1 MSNIKVAVRVRP
13 PIEREI
19 KNGENPIW
27 KTRENTIYMESGKIN
42 TLHTFDHVFD
52 SSSTNLEVYQK
63 YCHPIVESVM
73 LGFNGT
79 IFAFGQTASGKTHT
93 MMGSSSQP
101 GLIPLTVDAIFD
113 IIQNMPEREYMVRIS
128 YIEIYNENVLDLL
141 DKDYGR
147 HLQIRDNVDGQP
159 VISDLTEVTVGSK
172 EEIMSLMN
180 SGECCRHVASTE
192 ANQRSSRSH
201 AIFRMVI
208 ESSLRGGTDGAVA
221 VGQLNLVDLAG
232 SERSEQCGDSGERFR
247 ESSRINVSLS
257 FLTQVISKLSRGER
271 GHINFRDS
279 KLTRILRNSLGGN
292 SHTAIVCTVNPCCME
307 QTVRTLKF
315 ASSAK
320 KIQNTP
326 KVNEILTKE
335 ALIHRYHM
343 QIEELKDQMKVME
356 ETSLTKALQEKNSQI
371 DELRSKVSSL
381 EKKLLVSTLPQK
393 RKQRRETWAAPRS
406 IGNVPGPQVCPLPQ
420 WRPPPPC
427 MMEESP
433 DMERCRLSTVVEE
446 SESFHAISHD
456 DFEKQ
461 LQREERIR
469 RSAVLHTSDSSNTC
483 CSTTC
488 AERIA
493 SLENELST
501 LRKEHKEL
509 QELTTLERLMCQTS
523 RRPVSSEKPDRV
535 ESTASDTPSESMH
548 TCLPHITPGKADQI
562 ASTPLSRMNEC
573 CIQTLLASRQ
583 QLERGN
589 RMTSAFFSPVVA
601 SPPLAEHDES
611 SEASSTSPDCG
622 KTGEH
627 IQGPRLRTPRAV
639 LWTPKHSPAVF
650 VNGTPVGQSKTAG
663 NRKVSEP
670 FYFAR
675 ATQTDDMPY
684 LQAPPQSIQT
694 EDSRVS
700 QQVQAPAVDAMC
712 QTDSED
718 ACEMP
723 RPVTNKL
730 SENSV
735 VERLVDRSTLVDV
748 SYLTKS
754 LTNSVGVQTTGSCCK
769 ILDGS
774 SERPEL
780 TDAAI
785 SCCLYSEQLVEY
797 GIQTEPYQ
805 REFNAV
811 ELTKQEALCVPA
823 CVCDQVPL
831 VKSCFMQACGVQ
843 TCVVTMDSESQV
855 SVSLAEEYR
864 TDFETQTVMPGGT
877 CCGVQAIPDT
887 EDYASQVSTSLVE
900 EYRKDFETQTVMPGS
915 TCCGVQAIPDAE
927 DYASQVSKSLV
938 VDYRT
943 DFGVQV
949 MAEVLS
955 CASQVDMQ
963 LTRKEAT
970 DCAVQCELLV
980 RNSERETPAS
990 KVVDCGVQAT
1000 LLVQEC
1006 ATQTQ
1011 QCLCDLKDSSVQV
1024 MPSVQDSSTQDE
1036 PSRGDTSHC
1045 SVQTTPR
1052 SFCDSSTQPDRQVP
1066 LSSGICCEV
1075 QAVPVTRSC
1084 VLQVKASEKSQGT
1097 SASKSSNKSFAK
1109 DGSSQFNMFSVRNIL
1124 AGRPGSSVPPDVPTP
1139 SPSMASGS
1147 ARRQQFGQPGG
1158 DILAALKASQRKF
1171 NEEGGRAALS
1181 AGHQK
1186 AADYTSPALPT
1197 AAFGTKAWLR
1207 QSETLKKSAAVQAD
1221 IWNTQ
1226 EMSLMEHR
1234 MDQYKKELQD
1244 RESEYKLQEKAAK
1257 KREIQLNA
1265 VIRQLKN
1272 KDKDLTVTTP
1282 CVSSTATATS
1292 AGCEAQLP
1300 PGSTAAKTL
1309 ATTESTAS
1317 LAQRLKAMT
1326 PRSREGARLIHFVQ
1340 SRKEQALAEEVQ
1352 MAQRKA
1358 SLSFK
1363 TQRLESAQ
1371 RRQQAWA
1378 ELSSHTAGAEPRS
1391 PLKEANQKKIPQA
1404 SPPKTPIDE
1413 AQDDMDCWQAMKF
1426 IMDDLENLNSP
1437 VRP

>member
-19 KNGENPIW
+19 KNGKNPIW
-27 KTRENTIYMESGKIN
+27 KTRESTIYMESGKIN
-42 TLHTFDHVFD
+42 SIHTFDHVFD

-63 YCHPIVESVM
+63 YFHPIVASVM

-93 MMGSSSQP
+93 MTGSSSQP
-101 GLIPLTVDAIFD
+101 GLIPLTIDAIFD

-141 DKDYGR
+141 GKDYGK

-159 VISDLTEVTVGSK
+159 VIPDLTEVTVGSK
-172 EEIMSLMN
+172 EEIMSLMKN
-180 SGECCRHVASTE
+180 GERCRHVASTE

-208 ESSLRGGTDGAVA
+208 ESSLRDGTDGAVA

-307 QTVRTLKF
+307 QTLRTLKF

-356 ETSLTKALQEKNSQI
+356 ETNLTKALQEKNSQI

-406 IGNVPGPQVCPLPQ
+406 IGTVPVPQVCTLSQ
-420 WRPPPPC
+420 WEPPPPR

-433 DMERCRLSTVVEE
+433 DMERCRLSTVLEE

-469 RSAVLHTSDSSNTC
+469 RSAVLHTSDSSNAC

-493 SLENELST
+493 SLENELKT

-523 RRPVSSEKPDRV
+523 RRPVSSEKPERV

-548 TCLPHITPGKADQI
+548 TCLLHVTPGKADQI

-583 QLERGN
+583 QLERGS
-589 RMTSAFFSPVVA
+589 RTAGAFFSPVVA

-639 LWTPKHSPAVF
+639 LWTPKHSPAVCM
-650 VNGTPVGQSKTAG
+650 NGTPIGQSKTLG

-670 FYFAR
+670 FCFAR

-694 EDSRVS
+694 EDSCVS

-718 ACEMP
+718 AREMP

-730 SENSV
+730 SENCV
-735 VERLVDRSTLVDV
+735 AECLVDGSTLVDV
-748 SYLTKS
+748 GYHAKRFM
-754 LTNSVGVQTTGSCCK
+754 NSTGVQTTGSCCK
-769 ILDGS
+769 ILERAPG
-774 SERPEL
+774 RPEL

-805 REFNAV
+805 REFSAM

-823 CVCDQVPL
+823 CVSDQVPL
-831 VKSCFMQACGVQ
+831 EKSCFMQACGVQ

-864 TDFETQTVMPGGT
+864 TDFETQTAMPGGT

-900 EYRKDFETQTVMPGS
+900 RYRKDFETQTVMPGI
-915 TCCGVQAIPDAE
+915 TCCGVQAIPDVEDYASQVSTSLVEEYRKDFETETVMPGSTCCGVQTIPYVE

-938 VDYRT
+938 EDYRT
-943 DFGVQV
+943 DCGVQV

-980 RNSERETPAS
+980 QNSERETPAS
-990 KVVDCGVQAT
+990 KDCGVQAT
-1000 LLVQEC
+1000 FLVQEC
-1006 ATQTQ
+1006 GNTNTT
-1011 QCLCDLKDSSVQV
+1011 V
-1024 MPSVQDSSTQDE
+1024 
-1036 PSRGDTSHC
+1036 PSR
-1045 SVQTTPR
+1045 P
-1052 SFCDSSTQPDRQVP
+1052 
-1066 LSSGICCEV
+1066 
-1075 QAVPVTRSC
+1075 
-1084 VLQVKASEKSQGT
+1084 
-1097 SASKSSNKSFAK
+1097 
-1109 DGSSQFNMFSVRNIL
+1109 
-1124 AGRPGSSVPPDVPTP
+1124 
-1139 SPSMASGS
+1139 
-1147 ARRQQFGQPGG
+1147 
-1158 DILAALKASQRKF
+1158 
-1171 NEEGGRAALS
+1171 
-1181 AGHQK
+1181 
-1186 AADYTSPALPT
+1186 
-1197 AAFGTKAWLR
+1197 
-1207 QSETLKKSAAVQAD
+1207 
-1221 IWNTQ
+1221 
-1226 EMSLMEHR
+1226 HR
-1234 MDQYKKELQD
+1234 
-1244 RESEYKLQEKAAK
+1244 
-1257 KREIQLNA
+1257 
-1265 VIRQLKN
+1265 
-1272 KDKDLTVTTP
+1272 
-1282 CVSSTATATS
+1282 
-1292 AGCEAQLP
+1292 
-1300 PGSTAAKTL
+1300 
-1309 ATTESTAS
+1309 
-1317 LAQRLKAMT
+1317 
-1326 PRSREGARLIHFVQ
+1326 
-1340 SRKEQALAEEVQ
+1340 
-1352 MAQRKA
+1352 
-1358 SLSFK
+1358 
-1363 TQRLESAQ
+1363 
-1371 RRQQAWA
+1371 
-1378 ELSSHTAGAEPRS
+1378 
-1391 PLKEANQKKIPQA
+1391 
-1404 SPPKTPIDE
+1404 
-1413 AQDDMDCWQAMKF
+1413 
-1426 IMDDLENLNSP
+1426 
-1437 VRP
+1437 